1 MEELVS
7 ELSRQADDK
16 VLALAFY
23 LLVDVSYSMD
33 GPSLV
38 AVNQILPEVI
48 DAIEES
54 PTLGDVVRLGAL
66 DFADDAQTVLA
77 LGDLRNV
84 KNIPV
89 FSARGGT
96 SYAAA
101 FRQLRRDI
109 ERDMAE
115 MKADGFKVY
124 RPAVFFVTDGE
135 PTDDKSDL
143 QAAFAELT
151 DPSFKARP
159 NIIPFGVTALDKAV
173 LDPWVYPKAS
183 DSGKPMR
190 SYVYNGT
197 GDAATAI
204 KQIAEVLISSI
215 VASANSVS
223 DAGTAGGFVPPDD
236 DDLGDWI

>member
-1 MEELVS
+1 MSDSL
-7 ELSRQADDK
+7 RPADDR

-33 GPSLV
+33 GAPLQ

-54 PTLGDVVRLGAL
+54 PTLGDVVRFGAL
-66 DFADDAQTVLA
+66 DFADDAQTVLP

-84 KNIPV
+84 QNIPV
-89 FSARGGT
+89 FAARGGT

-101 FRQLRRDI
+101 FRQLKKDI
-109 ERDMAE
+109 ERDMPQ
-115 MKADGFKVY
+115 MKADGYKTY
-124 RPAVFFVTDGE
+124 RPAVFFITDGA
-135 PTDDKSDL
+135 PTDNQGDL

-151 DPSFKARP
+151 DPTFKARP
-159 NIIPFGVTALDKAV
+159 NIIPFGVTPSLQKAV
-173 LDPWVYPKAS
+173 LDPWVYPKPS

-223 DAGTAGGFVPPDD
+223 DAGTAGGFVPPAD
-236 DDLGDWI
+236 DDLDDWI

>member
-1 MEELVS
+1 MS
-7 ELSRQADDK
+7 ENPRPSDDN

-23 LLVDVSYSMD
+23 LLVDVSFSMS
-33 GPSLV
+33 GPPLK
-38 AVNQILPEVI
+38 AVNEILPEVI

-66 DFADDAQTVLA
+66 DFADDARTVLQ

-89 FSARGGT
+89 FTARGGT

-101 FRQLRRDI
+101 FRQLRKDI
-109 ERDMAE
+109 ERDMTE

-124 RPAVFFVTDGE
+124 RPAVFFLTDGA
-135 PTDDKSDL
+135 PTDTPQEV

-151 DPSFKARP
+151 DPGFKARP
-159 NIIPFGVTALDKAV
+159 NIIPFGVTSSLTKTV
-173 LDPWVYPKAS
+173 LDPYVYPKPT
-183 DSGKPMR
+183 DNGKAMR
-190 SYVYNGT
+190 SYIYNGN

-204 KQIAEVLISSI
+204 RQIAEVLISSI
-215 VASANSVS
+215 VASASSVS
-223 DAGTAGGFVPPDD
+223 DAGTAGGFVPPSD
-236 DDLGDWI
+236 DDLDDWI

>member
-1 MEELVS
+1 MPES
-7 ELSRQADDK
+7 RRQADDK

-23 LLVDVSYSMD
+23 LLVDVSYSME
-33 GPSLV
+33 GAPLR

-66 DFADDAQTVLA
+66 DFADDAQTVLQ

-89 FSARGGT
+89 FAGRGGT

-101 FRQLRRDI
+101 FRKLRKDI
-109 ERDMAE
+109 ERDMTE

-124 RPAVFFVTDGE
+124 RPAVFFITDGA
-135 PTDDKSDL
+135 PTDPPNDL

-151 DPSFKARP
+151 DPGFKARP
-159 NIIPFGVTALDKAV
+159 NIIPFGVTPALEKAV
-173 LDPWVYPKAS
+173 LDPWVYPKPS
-183 DSGKPMR
+183 DNGRPMR
-190 SYVYNGT
+190 SYVYNGA

-204 KQIAEVLISSI
+204 KQIAEVLITSI

-223 DAGTAGGFVPPDD
+223 DAGTAGGFVPPAD
-236 DDLGDWI
+236 DDLDDWI

>member
-1 MEELVS
+1 MPEPT
-7 ELSRQADDK
+7 RQADDK

-23 LLVDVSYSMD
+23 LLVDVSYSME
-33 GPSLV
+33 GAPLR

-66 DFADDAQTVLA
+66 DFANDAQTVLQ

-89 FSARGGT
+89 FTCRGAT

-101 FRQLRRDI
+101 FHKLRKDI

-124 RPAVFFVTDGE
+124 RPAVFFITDGA
-135 PTDDKSDL
+135 PTDQ
-143 QAAFAELT
+143 QAELDTAFAELT
-151 DPSFKARP
+151 DPGFKARP
-159 NIIPFGVTALDKAV
+159 NIIPFGVTPSLEKAV
-173 LDPWVYPKAS
+173 LDPWVYPKPS
-183 DSGKPMR
+183 DSGKSMR

-204 KQIAEVLISSI
+204 KQIAEVLITSI

-223 DAGTAGGFVPPDD
+223 DAGTAGGFVPPADE
-236 DDLGDWI
+236 DLDDWI